1 MENRYLDHPSDE
13 TLERFLLRRHDGTE
27 LEHVDTHILVCDSCQ
42 DRLHALDIEWAGA
55 KLAFKEWNHEATRE
69 TGNREASRWSWF
81 AFPRLV
87 VACGLTVLALVLVVA
102 PQSRKRT
109 LPMAEVELSAYRGTA
124 TASVP
129 QGHPLHL
136 RLNAAGIAEGTT
148 VASLVDE
155 TGNELWKGAVAIHQD
170 AADVS
175 LPPIS
180 KTGVHYLRIYG
191 ESGAGDSGAAPGD
204 LLREFV
210 FQVR

>member
-13 TLERFLLRRHDGTE
+13 TLERFLLRRYDETA

-55 KLAFKEWNHEATRE
+55 KLAFKEWDHEVARE
-69 TGNREASRWSWF
+69 TGNREASRRSWF
-81 AFPRLV
+81 AIPRLA
-87 VACGLTVLALVLVVA
+87 VACGLAVLALALLGA
-102 PQSRKRT
+102 PQLWKRT
-109 LPMAEVELSAYRGTA
+109 LPMAEVELSAYRGTV
-124 TASVP
+124 TASAP

-136 RLNAAGIAEGTT
+136 RLNAAGIPEGTA

-155 TGNELWKGAVAIHQD
+155 TGNELWKGSAAIHQD
-170 AADVS
+170 SADVS
-175 LPPIS
+175 LPPIT
-180 KTGVHYLRIYG
+180 KIGVHYLRIYG
-191 ESGAGDSGAAPGD
+191 KSGAGESGAAPGG